1 MVSFLYVLYIL
12 AIGGP
17 VFSAPCIITS
27 QSYRFASPQEA
38 DSIGLFLASFKIR
51 GLSLLVVRLLQFMDN
66 SGNNEFDCSLLSTTN
81 LVYCVS
87 AHAVHHPV
95 SVLLECGTSCEF
107 VSTTIT
113 RTVERECVTTSG
125 LESLENY
132 STLLV

>member
-1 MVSFLYVLYIL
+1 MT
-12 AIGGP
+12 
-17 VFSAPCIITS
+17 ITS
-27 QSYRFASPQEA
+27 QSYRFASFDCPQEA

-66 SGNNEFDCSLLSTTN
+66 SGNNELDCPLLSMTN

-95 SVLLECGTSCEF
+95 SVVHECGTSCEF

-125 LESLENY
+125 LEYKHDHSNKHYCLNVY
-132 STLLV
+132 CINH